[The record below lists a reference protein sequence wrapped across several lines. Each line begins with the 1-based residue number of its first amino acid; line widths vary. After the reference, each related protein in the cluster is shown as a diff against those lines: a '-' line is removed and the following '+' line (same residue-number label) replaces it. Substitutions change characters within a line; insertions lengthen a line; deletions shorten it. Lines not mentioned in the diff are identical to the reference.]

1 MNSVQLLG
9 FILNVGEW
17 MERRLGMES
26 SKSNLRSLI
35 MKALSIIVSGADRES
50 EIQVLLADIKAQQSI
65 EKIEVVL
72 ANPQESFVPDSILS
86 RVTYDDILL
95 VETGTSL
102 PPTFLSQLTEDIKSK
117 PYLKCVVAQVGVH
130 PNSKSVVWFRR

>member
-1 MNSVQLLG
+1 
-9 FILNVGEW
+9 
-17 MERRLGMES
+17 
-26 SKSNLRSLI
+26 

-86 RVTYDDILL
+86 RVAYDDILL

-117 PYLKCVVAQVGVH
+117 PYLKCVVVQVGVH